1 MTSLP
6 LFSGENRSLAG
17 ANGTLGTYAIVSG
30 DFVRTGGMDRA
41 NYALARFLADR
52 GDTVHLAAYRVADDL
67 ASRPNVVVHRA
78 PKPLGSYFLG
88 NPVLHRVG
96 RHCAEQVA
104 AGGGRVVVNGGNCDW
119 GDVNWMHHVHA
130 VDPGMTAGSWPRR
143 LKNGLL
149 RRTFLAEEKA
159 IVPRARVVIATC
171 ERTKRDSVTYLGVA
185 PEKIQVVYLGI
196 DPTIF
201 RPAEPEE
208 RAAIR
213 ARLGWDAARPT
224 AAFIGALG
232 DRRKG
237 LDTLFAAWSE
247 LCRESS
253 WDADLVVVGRGAE
266 APAWT
271 ERAASAGLAGRFRLL
286 GFVREL
292 PDLLRASDG
301 HILPSR
307 YEGYSMVTQEALACG
322 VPALVTAS
330 AGIADRFPPAL
341 ADWLIPDPEDVADL
355 KARLRRWREGV
366 GRPRPE
372 LSAFSEAL
380 RSYPWD
386 HMAAAIVE
394 VIERTS

>member
-1 MTSLP
+1 M
-6 LFSGENRSLAG
+6 
-17 ANGTLGTYAIVSG
+17 GTFAIVSG

-41 NYALARFLADR
+41 NYALARYLADR

-67 ASRPNVVVHRA
+67 AARPNVEVHRA

-88 NPVLHRVG
+88 NPLLHRVG
-96 RHCAEQVA
+96 RRFAEQVA

-130 VDPGMTAGSWPRR
+130 VDPGRTAGSWPRR
-143 LKNGLL
+143 LKNRLL

-159 IVPRARVVIATC
+159 IVPKARAVVATC
-171 ERTKRDSVTYLGVA
+171 ERTKRDSVTTLGVA
-185 PEKIQVVYLGI
+185 PETIHVVHLGI

-201 RPAEPEE
+201 RPADPAE
-208 RAAIR
+208 RHAIR
-213 ARLGWDAARPT
+213 GRLGWDAERPT
-224 AAFIGALG
+224 AVFIGALG

-266 APAWT
+266 VPAWA
-271 ERAASAGLAGRFRLL
+271 ERAASAGLADRVRFL
-286 GFVREL
+286 GFVRDL

-330 AGIADRFPPAL
+330 AGIADRYPAAL
-341 ADWLIPDPEDVADL
+341 ADWLIPDPDDVADL
-355 KARLRRWREGV
+355 TSRLRRWREGV

-372 LSAFSEAL
+372 LAAFSEAL
-380 RSYPWD
+380 RSYTWD
-386 HMAAAIVE
+386 HMAAAIAG
-394 VIERTS
+394 VIERMAR